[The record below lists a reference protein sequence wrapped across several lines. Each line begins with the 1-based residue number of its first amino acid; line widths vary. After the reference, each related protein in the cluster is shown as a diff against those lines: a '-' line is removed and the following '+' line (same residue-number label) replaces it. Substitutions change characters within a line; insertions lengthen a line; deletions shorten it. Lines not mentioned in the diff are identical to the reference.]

1 MILDIQT
8 YFEVTLVKFG
18 IHCMKIN
25 KKGKEKW
32 LSGFHT
38 AAFAKIG
45 NTKGEVRIFSNIFL
59 FSKKGMCKKDKIVI
73 ILY

>member
-8 YFEVTLVKFG
+8 YFEVILVNY
-18 IHCMKIN
+18 HCMKIN

-32 LSGFHT
+32 LSVFHT
-38 AAFAKIG
+38 AAFAKTG

-59 FSKKGMCKKDKIVI
+59 FSKKGMGKKDKIVI